1 MSARQ
6 RWWAMLQVVLQL
18 VDLPIQVVPQR
29 QSLDKPQ
36 KADYSTPNRSLQKG
50 GESGALG
57 GLKGLLPRGPERL
70 PAEFALSFNPGV
82 GE

>member
-1 MSARQ
+1 MVMPLGAERYLDGARELAMAVCPCHAKTFSAE
-6 RWWAMLQVVLQL
+6 
-18 VDLPIQVVPQR
+18 
-29 QSLDKPQ
+29 
-36 KADYSTPNRSLQKG
+36 G

-57 GLKGLLPRGPERL
+57 GLKGLVPRGLEPL